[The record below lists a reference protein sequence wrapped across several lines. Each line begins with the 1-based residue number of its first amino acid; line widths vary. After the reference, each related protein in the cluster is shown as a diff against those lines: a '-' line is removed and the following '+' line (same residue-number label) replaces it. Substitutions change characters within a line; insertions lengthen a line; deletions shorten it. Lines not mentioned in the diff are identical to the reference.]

1 MAALHRPALPA
12 PRAFGRQ
19 LQVSK
24 RTLLIAAALLGVAA
38 AAMQVNQLSRATS
51 TGYTIDALA
60 RERATKQAQNQ
71 ELEAEVAQ
79 LASLSRVEQD
89 ARGRL
94 GLVPATHTIY
104 LDVNAAPPGSN
115 GTAPG
120 LNTATAPVAAPKS
133 HHTPLWKRPLK
144 LIPFF

>member
-19 LQVSK
+19 ISR
-24 RTLLIAAALLGVAA
+24 RTLIIGVALLAVTA
-38 AAMQVNQLSRATS
+38 AAMQVNQFSRATS
-51 TGYTIDALA
+51 TSYAIDALA

-79 LASLSRVEQD
+79 LASLSRVEQE

-94 GLVPATHTIY
+94 GLVPAKRTIY
-104 LDVNAAPPGSN
+104 LDVNQPAPAGDDTVPARYEAPP
-115 GTAPG
+115 
-120 LNTATAPVAAPKS
+120 APVAPPA